1 MNKIGII
8 YNPNAGTGKIKKLL
22 KIKERLSLKSSVTI
36 YDTQK
41 PGDATSIA
49 KRECK
54 NFDIIVAAGGDGTI
68 NEVINGID
76 VNTKLGIIPLGTA
89 NILAIEA
96 GIKNDVKSICKLIE
110 KGNTKKIYI
119 SNINDKKFFLMAGI
133 GYDGD
138 IVHKMKPSLKKIF
151 GKAMFGFLGL
161 LEFFKLKKYNIK
173 VETESE
179 TAFGNWVLV
188 TNSKHYA
195 GPYKITKSTSIFND
209 SIVCYVFNDLSRLGF
224 LYYIFLIIFY
234 GDLSRSK
241 KVTKIISKNIK
252 ISSKEKINVQ
262 CDGEKYGN
270 LPIEINFSSEVV
282 NLLTA

>member
-1 MNKIGII
+1 
-8 YNPNAGTGKIKKLL
+8 
-22 KIKERLSLKSSVTI
+22 
-36 YDTQK
+36 
-41 PGDATSIA
+41 
-49 KRECK
+49 
-54 NFDIIVAAGGDGTI
+54 
-68 NEVINGID
+68 
-76 VNTKLGIIPLGTA
+76 
-89 NILAIEA
+89 
-96 GIKNDVKSICKLIE
+96 
-110 KGNTKKIYI
+110 
-119 SNINDKKFFLMAGI
+119 
-133 GYDGD
+133 
-138 IVHKMKPSLKKIF
+138 MKPSLKKIF

-188 TNSKHYA
+188 TNSKYYA

-224 LYYIFLIIFY
+224 LYYIFLILFY
-234 GDLSRSK
+234 GDLGRSTK
-241 KVTKIISKNIK
+241 ITKIISKNIK

-270 LPIEINFSSEVV
+270 LPIEINFSSESV

>member
-1 MNKIGII
+1 MNKIAII
-8 YNPNAGTGKIKKLL
+8 YNPNAGSAKIKKLL

-76 VNTKLGIIPLGTA
+76 INTKLGIIPLGTA

-96 GIKNDVKSICKLIE
+96 GIKNDVKSICKSIE
-110 KGNTKKIYI
+110 KGVTKKIYI
-119 SNINDKKFFLMAGI
+119 SNINNKKFFLMAGI

-188 TNSKHYA
+188 TNSKYYA

-224 LYYIFLIIFY
+224 LYYIFLILFY
-234 GDLSRSK
+234 GDLGRSTK
-241 KVTKIISKNIK
+241 ITKIISKNIK

-270 LPIEINFSSEVV
+270 LPIEINFSSESV

>member
-1 MNKIGII
+1 MNKIAII
-8 YNPNAGTGKIKKLL
+8 YNPNAGSAKIKKLL

-224 LYYIFLIIFY
+224 LYYIFLILFY

>member
-1 MNKIGII
+1 MSKIGII
-8 YNPNAGTGKIKKLL
+8 YNPNAGTGKIKKLF
-22 KIKERLSLKSSVTI
+22 KIKEHLDLNHSVTI
-36 YDTQK
+36 FDTKK
-41 PGDATSIA
+41 PGDATEIA
-49 KRECK
+49 KRECS

-68 NEVINGID
+68 NEVINGIQKD
-76 VNTKLGIIPLGTA
+76 TVLGIIPLGTA

-96 GIKNDVKSICKLIE
+96 SIKNDIKSICKSIE
-110 KGNTKKIYI
+110 KGVTKKIYI
-119 SNINDKKFFLMAGI
+119 SNINNKKFFLMAGI

-138 IVHKMKPSLKKIF
+138 IVHKMHPSLKKIF
-151 GKAMFGFLGL
+151 GKAMFGFLGM

-173 VETESE
+173 VETENE

-209 SIVCYVFNDLSRLGF
+209 NIVCYVFNDLSRLGF
-224 LYYIFLIIFY
+224 LYYIFLILFY

-270 LPIEINFSSEVV
+270 LPIEINFSSESI

>member
-1 MNKIGII
+1 MKRIAII

-22 KIKERLSLKSSVTI
+22 KIKEHLDLNHSVTI
-36 YDTQK
+36 FDTKK
-41 PGDATSIA
+41 PGDATEIA
-49 KRECK
+49 RRECG

-68 NEVINGID
+68 NEVINGILKD
-76 VNTKLGIIPLGTA
+76 TVLGIIPLGTA

-96 GIKNDVKSICKLIE
+96 GIKNDIKSICKSIE
-110 KGNTKKIYI
+110 KGISKKIYI
-119 SNINDKKFFLMAGI
+119 SNINNKKFFLMAGI

-138 IVHKMKPSLKKIF
+138 IVHKMHPSLKKIF

-173 VETESE
+173 VETENE

-224 LYYIFLIIFY
+224 LYYIFLILFY
-234 GDLSRSK
+234 GDLGRSTK
-241 KVTKIISKNIK
+241 ITKIISKNIK

-270 LPIEINFSSEVV
+270 LPIEINFSSESV

>member
-1 MNKIGII
+1 MSKIGII

-22 KIKERLSLKSSVTI
+22 KIKEHLDLNHSVTI
-36 YDTQK
+36 FDTKK
-41 PGDATSIA
+41 PGDATEIA
-49 KRECK
+49 RRESD

-68 NEVINGID
+68 NEVINGIQKD
-76 VNTKLGIIPLGTA
+76 TVLGIIPLGTA

-96 GIKNDVKSICKLIE
+96 GIKNDIKSICKSIE
-110 KGNTKKIYI
+110 KGVTKKIYI
-119 SNINDKKFFLMAGI
+119 SNINNKKFFLMAGI

-138 IVHKMKPSLKKIF
+138 IVHKMHPSLKKIF

-173 VETESE
+173 VETENG

-209 SIVCYVFNDLSRLGF
+209 NIVCYVFNNLSRLGF
-224 LYYIFLIIFY
+224 LYYIFLILFY
-234 GDLSRSK
+234 GDLGRSTK
-241 KVTKIISKNIK
+241 ITKIISKNIK

-270 LPIEINFSSEVV
+270 LPIEINFSSESV

>member
-1 MNKIGII
+1 MNKIAII
-8 YNPNAGTGKIKKLL
+8 YNPNAGSAKIKKLL

-195 GPYKITKSTSIFND
+195 GPYRITKSTSIFDN

>member
-1 MNKIGII
+1 MNKIAII
-8 YNPNAGTGKIKKLL
+8 YNPNAGSAKIKKLL

-76 VNTKLGIIPLGTA
+76 INTKLGIIPLGTA

-96 GIKNDVKSICKLIE
+96 GIKNDIKSICKSIE
-110 KGNTKKIYI
+110 KGVTKKIYI
-119 SNINDKKFFLMAGI
+119 SNINNKKFFLMAGI

-188 TNSKHYA
+188 TNSKYYA

-224 LYYIFLIIFY
+224 LYYIFLILFY
-234 GDLSRSK
+234 GDLGRSTK
-241 KVTKIISKNIK
+241 ITKIISKNIK
-252 ISSKEKINVQ
+252 ISSKEKINVH

-270 LPIEINFSSEVV
+270 LPIEINFSSESV

>member
-1 MNKIGII
+1 MSKIGII

-22 KIKERLSLKSSVTI
+22 KIKEYLDLNHSVTI
-36 YDTQK
+36 FDTKK
-41 PGDATSIA
+41 PGDATEIA
-49 KRECK
+49 RRECG

-68 NEVINGID
+68 NEVINGIQKD
-76 VNTKLGIIPLGTA
+76 TVLGIIPLGTA

-96 GIKNDVKSICKLIE
+96 GIKNDIKSICKSIE
-110 KGNTKKIYI
+110 KGVTKKIYI
-119 SNINDKKFFLMAGI
+119 SNINNKKFFLMAGI

-138 IVHKMKPSLKKIF
+138 IVHKMHPSLKKIF
-151 GKAMFGFLGL
+151 GKAMFGFLGM

-173 VETESE
+173 VETENE

-209 SIVCYVFNDLSRLGF
+209 NIVCYVFNDLSRLGF
-224 LYYIFLIIFY
+224 LYYIFLILFY

-270 LPIEINFSSEVV
+270 LPIEINFSSESI

>member
-1 MNKIGII
+1 MNKIAII
-8 YNPNAGTGKIKKLL
+8 YNPNAGSAKIKKLL

-224 LYYIFLIIFY
+224 LYYIFLILFY
-234 GDLSRSK
+234 GDLSRSTK
-241 KVTKIISKNIK
+241 ITKIISKNIK

>member
-1 MNKIGII
+1 MNKIAII
-8 YNPNAGTGKIKKLL
+8 YNPNAGSAKIKKLL

-138 IVHKMKPSLKKIF
+138 IVHKMHPSLKKIF

-161 LEFFKLKKYNIK
+161 LEFFNLKKYNIK

-224 LYYIFLIIFY
+224 LYYIFLILFY

-270 LPIEINFSSEVV
+270 LPIEINFSSESV

>member
-1 MNKIGII
+1 MNKIAII
-8 YNPNAGTGKIKKLL
+8 YNPNAGSAKIKKLL

-76 VNTKLGIIPLGTA
+76 INTKLGIIPLGTA

-96 GIKNDVKSICKLIE
+96 GIKNDIKSICKSIE
-110 KGNTKKIYI
+110 KGVTKKIYI
-119 SNINDKKFFLMAGI
+119 SNINNKKFFLMAGI

-188 TNSKHYA
+188 TNSKYYA
-195 GPYKITKSTSIFND
+195 GPYKITKSTSIFDN

-224 LYYIFLIIFY
+224 LYYIFLILFY
-234 GDLSRSK
+234 GDLGRSTK
-241 KVTKIISKNIK
+241 ITKIISKNIK

-270 LPIEINFSSEVV
+270 LPIEINFSSESV

>member
-1 MNKIGII
+1 MNKIAII
-8 YNPNAGTGKIKKLL
+8 YNPNAGSAKIKKLL

-76 VNTKLGIIPLGTA
+76 INTKLGIIPLGTA

-96 GIKNDVKSICKLIE
+96 GIKNDIKSICKSIE
-110 KGNTKKIYI
+110 KGVTKKIYI
-119 SNINDKKFFLMAGI
+119 SNINNKKFFLMAGI

-188 TNSKHYA
+188 TNSKYYA
-195 GPYKITKSTSIFND
+195 GPYKITTSTSIFND

-224 LYYIFLIIFY
+224 LYYIFLILFY
-234 GDLSRSK
+234 GDLGRS
-241 KVTKIISKNIK
+241 TKITKIVSKNIK

-270 LPIEINFSSEVV
+270 LPIEINFSSESV

>member
-1 MNKIGII
+1 MNKIAII
-8 YNPNAGTGKIKKLL
+8 YNPNAGSAKIKKLL

-76 VNTKLGIIPLGTA
+76 INTKLGIIPLGTA

-179 TAFGNWVLV
+179 TAFGNWVLI

-224 LYYIFLIIFY
+224 LYYIFLILFY
-234 GDLSRSK
+234 GDLSRSTK
-241 KVTKIISKNIK
+241 ITKIISKNIK

>member
-1 MNKIGII
+1 MNKIAII
-8 YNPNAGTGKIKKLL
+8 YNPNAGSAKIKKLL

-76 VNTKLGIIPLGTA
+76 INTKLGIIPLGTA

-96 GIKNDVKSICKLIE
+96 GIKNDIKSICKSIE
-110 KGNTKKIYI
+110 KGVTKKIYI
-119 SNINDKKFFLMAGI
+119 SNINNKKFFLMAGI

-188 TNSKHYA
+188 TNSKYYA

-224 LYYIFLIIFY
+224 LYYIFLILFY

-270 LPIEINFSSEVV
+270 LPIEINFSSESV

>member
-1 MNKIGII
+1 MNKIAII
-8 YNPNAGTGKIKKLL
+8 YNPNAGSAKIKKLL

-151 GKAMFGFLGL
+151 GNAMFGFLGL

-224 LYYIFLIIFY
+224 LYYIFLILFY